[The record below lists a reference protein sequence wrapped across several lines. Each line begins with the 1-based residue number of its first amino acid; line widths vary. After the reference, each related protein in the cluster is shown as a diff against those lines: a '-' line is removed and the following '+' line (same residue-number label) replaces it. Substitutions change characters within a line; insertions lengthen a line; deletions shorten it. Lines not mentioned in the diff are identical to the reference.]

1 MDREIRKKQNTLLTF
16 LDALFINNA
25 VSASSR
31 LSSERQRGS
40 AGIEFVL
47 VFPVFFI
54 IFYAI
59 VNYGLIFSAS
69 QMLQYSAEEGLRR
82 SLSFVD
88 ESCYFTESG
97 CESASVRAEVE
108 QATRAMLSQLSR
120 NATSTSL
127 GSLFG
132 QSLDEAL
139 QITATDTTGGGCC
152 QVQLHYDYENHPFLP
167 PLMLPVPGELSRVA
181 SLNL

>member
-1 MDREIRKKQNTLLTF
+1 ML
-16 LDALFINNA
+16 INNGSD
-25 VSASSR
+25 VSAR
-31 LSSERQRGS
+31 LNIKRQCGS
-40 AGIEFVL
+40 AGVEFVL

-59 VNYGLIFSAS
+59 ASYGLIFSAS

-97 CESASVRAEVE
+97 CQSASVRAEVE
-108 QATRAMLSQLSR
+108 QATRAMLSQLSQ

-139 QITATDTTGGGCC
+139 QITATDTAGGGCC
-152 QVQLHYDYENHPFLP
+152 QVQLRYDYENYPFLP
-167 PLMLPVPGELSRVA
+167 PLMLPVPGELSRMA